1 MRSTYTSIR
10 REILRFFRFKSKALP
25 EYQIAEF
32 VADNDLLDIESLK
45 SSISQAGSP
54 IPLLRKAREKSN
66 EILND
71 RYRNDHNIEHIVKG
85 RAWVVDE
92 ILKLAWKALTWPDPR
107 DISLIAVGG
116 YGRGELLPH
125 SDVDLLVLTK
135 HGWNNKYRDYISSFL
150 TMLWDIGLEPGHSVR
165 SIRQCRQEAVKDI
178 TVATALMESRL
189 LTGNPDLYSRM
200 YQATH
205 TERVWPVRKFVAAK
219 LNEQVVRHQKYLGVD
234 YALEPNVKTSPG
246 GLRDI
251 QTISWVCKRKF
262 GTNSFKDLVE
272 LGFLAEP
279 EYTTLKKGQEFL
291 WKIRYG
297 LHMLESRSEER
308 LLFDKQR
315 ELAKL
320 FRLEDDEKSLA
331 VEKLMKLYYRE
342 VANLSELNDVILQYL
357 NETVFR
363 NHEQNGIKPL
373 NSRFQLRN
381 GYIEVINSKVFKQ
394 SPFALLEIF
403 VLMGD
408 NPTIKGIRASTIR
421 LILENRTLIDNSFRQ
436 DKRNIEL
443 FIKLLRT
450 QNHMSLQL
458 SRMARYGVLGLYL
471 PEFGRI
477 TGQMQHDLFHIYT
490 VDAHT
495 LQVVENMRKFRLP
508 QASESFPIAAHI
520 FKNLPKVE
528 LLYIAGLYHDIAKG
542 RGGDH
547 SELGKTDAKNFCA
560 RHKLSEWDTSLV
572 SWLVEK
578 HLLMSIT
585 AQRKDT
591 NDPVVIKEFA
601 EQMGD
606 KLHLDYLYTMTV
618 ADICATNPE
627 LWNSW
632 RATLLRQLYQNTRR
646 ALRSGLEKT
655 INREERISDK
665 KDSALKLLDEKDI
678 SLREVKQVWNLA
690 DDEYFVRESVANI
703 VWHTEGII
711 NFKSSGPLIL
721 VKDTDAISSG
731 EGATQVFIYTLNA
744 DYLFAMCTAAFEKLN
759 LDIQEARIFTS
770 SHNHCMDTFTILE
783 NEGFPI
789 GENVQR
795 KSEIIELLRASLTGG
810 YKNLKA
816 PKIRRTRKEKYFAK
830 SIEVTLIDSPD
841 RNYSM
846 LEINC
851 PDQSGVLACVGEVLA
866 TNEIN
871 IKDARITTLG
881 ERVEDLFFVTNN
893 KGYPIN
899 QKNQSE
905 ELCAEIKYQLKNR
918 L

>member
-1 MRSTYTSIR
+1 MS
-10 REILRFFRFKSKALP
+10 FFKFYKQPLP
-25 EYQIAEF
+25 VYQIPEF
-32 VADNDLLDIESLK
+32 HPDIDLLDIVTLRKKVSE
-45 SSISQAGSP
+45 AGSP
-54 IPLLRKAREKSN
+54 IPLLKVARESSN
-66 EILND
+66 EILNT
-71 RYRNDHNIEHIVKG
+71 RYRQEQSIEKIVRG

-92 ILKLAWKALTWPDPR
+92 ILKLAWKALNWPDPNE
-107 DISLIAVGG
+107 ICLIAVGG

-135 HGWNNKYRDYISSFL
+135 NAWHKKYRDYISSFL

-165 SIRQCRQEAVKDI
+165 SIRQCKHEASKDI
-178 TVATALMESRL
+178 TIATALMESRVL
-189 LTGNPDLYSRM
+189 IGSPDLYTTM
-200 YQATH
+200 YKVTQN
-205 TERVWPVRKFVAAK
+205 ERIWPVKKFVTAK
-219 LNEQVVRHQKYLGVD
+219 LNEQTARHRKYLGVD
-234 YALEPNVKTSPG
+234 YALEPNVKASPG

-251 QTISWVCKRKF
+251 QTISWVCKRNF
-262 GTNSFKDLVE
+262 GTNSFKDLVNF
-272 LGFLAEP
+272 GFLTKQ
-279 EYTTLKKGQEFL
+279 EYLSLKKGQEFL

-297 LHMLESRSEER
+297 LHMLESRSEDR
-308 LLFDKQR
+308 LLFENQKG
-315 ELAKL
+315 LA
-320 FRLEDDEKSLA
+320 RLLGYKDDEKSLA

-342 VANLSELNDVILQYL
+342 VGSLSELNDVILQHL
-357 NETVFR
+357 DEVIFKE
-363 NHEQNGIKPL
+363 HEKPKISSI
-373 NSRFQLRN
+373 NSRFQIRN
-381 GYIEVINSKVFKQ
+381 EYIEVANPEVFKKN
-394 SPFALLEIF
+394 PFALIEIF
-403 VLMGD
+403 VLMGE
-408 NPTIKGIRASTIR
+408 NPLIRGIRASTIR
-421 LILENRTLIDNSFRQ
+421 LILDSRVLIDESFRLDPQ
-436 DKRNIEL
+436 NIEL

-495 LQVVENMRKFRLP
+495 LQVIENMRKFRL
-508 QASESFPIAAHI
+508 SEAVDSFPIAAHI

-547 SELGKTDAKNFCA
+547 SELGKTDAINFCA
-560 RHKLSEWDTSLV
+560 RHKLSEWDTGLV
-572 SWLVEK
+572 SWLVEN
-578 HLLMSIT
+578 HLLMSMT

-591 NDPVVIKEFA
+591 NDPNVIKAFA
-601 EQMGD
+601 EHMGD

-646 ALRSGLEKT
+646 ALRLGLERT

-665 KDSALKLLDEKDI
+665 KDTALKLLKNKDFPTGKI
-678 SLREVKQVWNLA
+678 QSVWELS

-711 NFKSSGPLIL
+711 QFEKSDPVVL
-721 VKDTDAISSG
+721 VQDTNTVAEG
-731 EGATQVFIYTLNA
+731 EGATQVFIYTANA
-744 DYLFAMCTAAFEKLN
+744 DYLFAICTAAFERLG

-770 SHNHCMDTFTILE
+770 SHDYCMDTFTVLE
-783 NEGFPI
+783 NGGLPV
-789 GENVQR
+789 GDNLPR
-795 KSEIIELLRASLTGG
+795 RAEIINLLETLLREDF
-810 YKNLKA
+810 KNIRM
-816 PKIRRTRKEKYFAK
+816 PKLRRTRKEKYFAK
-830 SIEVTLIDSPD
+830 SIEVTLITPSDQ
-841 RNYSM
+841 NYSI

-851 PDQSGVLACVGEVLA
+851 SDQSGVLACVAEVLV
-866 TNEIN
+866 TSEIH

-881 ERVEDLFFVTNN
+881 ERVEDLFFITDKQGKPILEKNN
-893 KGYPIN
+893 
-899 QKNQSE
+899 SDR
-905 ELCAEIKYQLKNR
+905 LCAEIKYQLENK

>member
-1 MRSTYTSIR
+1 MSFFKFSKHPLPVYEIPEFFPDNELLNIGKL
-10 REILRFFRFKSKALP
+10 REEVS
-25 EYQIAEF
+25 E
-32 VADNDLLDIESLK
+32 
-45 SSISQAGSP
+45 AGSP
-54 IPLLRKAREKSN
+54 IPLLKEARESSDA
-66 EILND
+66 ILNI
-71 RYRNDHNIEHIVKG
+71 RYKQEQSIEQIVRG

-92 ILKLAWKALTWPDPR
+92 ILKLAWKALNWPDP
-107 DISLIAVGG
+107 DEICLIAVGG

-135 HGWNNKYRDYISSFL
+135 SGWHKKYRDYISSFL
-150 TMLWDIGLEPGHSVR
+150 TILWDIGLEPGHSVR
-165 SIRQCRQEAVKDI
+165 SIRQCKHEASQDI
-178 TVATALMESRL
+178 TVATALMESRVL
-189 LTGNPDLYSRM
+189 IGNPDLFKAM
-200 YQATH
+200 YKVTH
-205 TERVWPVRKFVAAK
+205 NERIWPVKKFVTAK
-219 LNEQVVRHQKYLGVD
+219 LNEQSMRHRKSRGVD

-262 GTNSFKDLVE
+262 GTNSFKDLANS
-272 LGFLAEP
+272 GFLTEQ
-279 EYTTLKKGQEFL
+279 EYASLKKGQEFL

-297 LHMLESRSEER
+297 LHMLENRSEDR
-308 LLFDKQR
+308 LLFEKQKG
-315 ELAKL
+315 LARL
-320 FRLEDDEKSLA
+320 FGYKDDEKSLA

-342 VANLSELNDVILQYL
+342 VGNLSELNDVILQHL
-357 NETVFR
+357 DEVIFR
-363 NHEQNGIKPL
+363 EHEKTEISSI
-373 NSRFQLRN
+373 NSRFQIRN
-381 GYIEVINSKVFKQ
+381 EYIEVVNSKVFKQ
-394 SPFALLEIF
+394 TPFALIEIF
-403 VLMGD
+403 VLMGE
-408 NPTIKGIRASTIR
+408 NPLIKGIRASTIR
-421 LILENRTLIDNSFRQ
+421 LILESRVLIDETFRL
-436 DKRNIEL
+436 DSRNIEL
-443 FIKLLRT
+443 FTKLLRT

-508 QASESFPIAAHI
+508 EAADSFPIAAHI

-547 SELGKTDAKNFCA
+547 SELGKTDAINFCA

-572 SWLVEK
+572 SWLVEN
-578 HLLMSIT
+578 HLLMSMT

-591 NDPVVIKEFA
+591 NDHNVIKDFA
-601 EQMGD
+601 EHMGD

-646 ALRSGLEKT
+646 ALRLGLERT

-665 KDSALKLLDEKDI
+665 KETAFKLLKDKNFPIEKI
-678 SLREVKQVWNLA
+678 QNVWELS
-690 DDEYFVRESVANI
+690 DDEYFVRESVTNI

-711 NFKSSGPLIL
+711 QFEETDPLVL
-721 VKDTDAISSG
+721 VQDTYTATEG
-731 EGATQVFIYTLNA
+731 EGATQVFIYTANA
-744 DYLFAMCTAAFEKLN
+744 DYLFAICTAAFEKLG

-770 SHNHCMDTFTILE
+770 SHDYCMDTFTVLE
-783 NEGFPI
+783 NGGLPV
-789 GENVQR
+789 GDNLPR
-795 KSEIIELLRASLTGG
+795 RTEIIEILETWLRQDYESIRV
-810 YKNLKA
+810 
-816 PKIRRTRKEKYFAK
+816 PKLRQTRKEKYFAK
-830 SIEVTLIDSPD
+830 SIEVTLITPSNQ
-841 RNYSM
+841 NYSI

-866 TNEIN
+866 TSEIH

-881 ERVEDLFFVTNN
+881 ERVEDLFFITD
-893 KGYPIN
+893 KQGQPIVGKDN
-899 QKNQSE
+899 SDK
-905 ELCAEIKYQLKNR
+905 LCAEIKYQLENK

>member
-1 MRSTYTSIR
+1 MS
-10 REILRFFRFKSKALP
+10 FFKFYKQPLP
-25 EYQIAEF
+25 VYQIPEF
-32 VADNDLLDIESLK
+32 HPDIDLLDIVTLRKKVSE
-45 SSISQAGSP
+45 AGSP
-54 IPLLRKAREKSN
+54 IPLLKQARESSN
-66 EILND
+66 EILNT
-71 RYRNDHNIEHIVKG
+71 RYRQEQSIEKIVRG

-92 ILKLAWKALTWPDPR
+92 ILKLAWKALNWPDPNE
-107 DISLIAVGG
+107 ICLIAVGG

-135 HGWNNKYRDYISSFL
+135 NAWHKKYRDYISSFL

-165 SIRQCRQEAVKDI
+165 SIRQCKHEASKDI
-178 TVATALMESRL
+178 TIATALMESRVL
-189 LTGNPDLYSRM
+189 IGSPDLYTTM
-200 YQATH
+200 YKVTQN
-205 TERVWPVRKFVAAK
+205 ERIWPVKKFVTAK
-219 LNEQVVRHQKYLGVD
+219 LNEQTVRHRKYFGVD

-251 QTISWVCKRKF
+251 QTISWVCKRNF
-262 GTNSFKDLVE
+262 GTNSFKDLVNF
-272 LGFLAEP
+272 GFLTKQ
-279 EYTTLKKGQEFL
+279 EYLSLKKGQEFL

-297 LHMLESRSEER
+297 LHMLESRSEDR
-308 LLFDKQR
+308 LLFENQKG
-315 ELAKL
+315 LA
-320 FRLEDDEKSLA
+320 RLLGYKDDEKSLA

-342 VANLSELNDVILQYL
+342 VGSLSELNDVILQHL
-357 NETVFR
+357 DEVIFKE
-363 NHEQNGIKPL
+363 HEKPKISSI
-373 NSRFQLRN
+373 NSRFQIRN
-381 GYIEVINSKVFKQ
+381 EYIEVANPEVFKKN
-394 SPFALLEIF
+394 PFALIEIF
-403 VLMGD
+403 VLMGE
-408 NPTIKGIRASTIR
+408 NPLIRGIRASTIR
-421 LILENRTLIDNSFRQ
+421 LILDSRVLIDESFRLDPQ
-436 DKRNIEL
+436 NIEL

-495 LQVVENMRKFRLP
+495 LQVIENMRKFRL
-508 QASESFPIAAHI
+508 SEAVDSFPIAAHI

-547 SELGKTDAKNFCA
+547 SELGKTDAISFCA
-560 RHKLSEWDTSLV
+560 RHKLSEWDTRLV
-572 SWLVEK
+572 SWLVEN
-578 HLLMSIT
+578 HLLMSMT

-591 NDPVVIKEFA
+591 NDPNVIKAFA
-601 EQMGD
+601 EHMGD

-618 ADICATNPE
+618 ADICATNPQ

-646 ALRSGLEKT
+646 ALRLGLERT

-665 KDSALKLLDEKDI
+665 KDTALKLLKNKDFPTGKI
-678 SLREVKQVWNLA
+678 QSVWELS

-711 NFKSSGPLIL
+711 QFEKSDPVVL
-721 VKDTDAISSG
+721 VQDTNTVAEG
-731 EGATQVFIYTLNA
+731 EGATQVFIYTANA
-744 DYLFAMCTAAFEKLN
+744 DYLFAICTAAFERLG

-770 SHNHCMDTFTILE
+770 SHDYCMDTFTVLE
-783 NEGFPI
+783 NGGLPV
-789 GENVQR
+789 GDNLPR
-795 KSEIIELLRASLTGG
+795 RAEIINLLETLLREDF
-810 YKNLKA
+810 KNIRM
-816 PKIRRTRKEKYFAK
+816 PKLRRTRKEKYFAK
-830 SIEVTLIDSPD
+830 SIEVTLITPSDQ
-841 RNYSM
+841 NYSI

-851 PDQSGVLACVGEVLA
+851 SDQSGVLACVAEVLV
-866 TNEIN
+866 TSEIH

-881 ERVEDLFFVTNN
+881 ERVEDLFFITDKQGKPIVEKNN
-893 KGYPIN
+893 SGR
-899 QKNQSE
+899 
-905 ELCAEIKYQLKNR
+905 LCAEIKYQLENK